1 MLEAEFRRVAR
12 RGDDELSESAAIAAH
27 EAALGCTR
35 NMCELATAV
44 GADATGI
51 WLADRYLSIHRD
63 FEDNLVLAAC
73 RRIKADYLVTN
84 DRALIQNANVLAK
97 TPTQMMALMSVGGLQ
112 TFDGLSPDEISWTLR
127 S

>member
-63 FEDNLVLAAC
+63 FEDNLALAAC
-73 RRIKADYLVTN
+73 KRAKADYLVTR
-84 DRALIQNANVLAK
+84 DKGLIAHADVVAK
-97 TPTQMMALMSVGGLQ
+97 TPEEMLALMELDV
-112 TFDGLSPDEISWTLR
+112 
-127 S
+127 